1 MHVCLGSNSFFILS
15 MQKGTAAGKDRFTIS
30 PSLKNIVFM
39 SLFLCFSVSLC
50 RFPFHL
56 CLSVEK
62 GVEAASEGG
71 RPTYCVLLDGLTCIW
86 SGAAGSCLPSGSW
99 GSTDKDNFSNFLL
112 IVVLEA
118 YCQ

>member
-1 MHVCLGSNSFFILS
+1 MPVCLGSNSFFILS
-15 MQKGTAAGKDRFTIS
+15 MQKGTAAGKDKYTIS
-30 PSLKNIVFM
+30 LSLKVLVFM
-39 SLFLCFSVSLC
+39 SLCL
-50 RFPFHL
+50 FPFHL

-86 SGAAGSCLPSGSW
+86 RRSLLLPDWWKLG
-99 GSTDKDNFSNFLL
+99 KYKQYNFSNFLL

>member
-1 MHVCLGSNSFFILS
+1 MPVCLGSNSFFILS
-15 MQKGTAAGKDRFTIS
+15 MQKGTTAGKDRFTIS

-86 SGAAGSCLPSGSW
+86 RRSLLLPDWWKLG
-99 GSTDKDNFSNFLL
+99 KYKQYNFSNFLL

>member
-1 MHVCLGSNSFFILS
+1 MPVCLGSNSFFILS
-15 MQKGTAAGKDRFTIS
+15 MQKGTAAGKDKYTIS
-30 PSLKNIVFM
+30 LFLKVLVFM
-39 SLFLCFSVSLC
+39 SLCL
-50 RFPFHL
+50 FPFHL

-86 SGAAGSCLPSGSW
+86 RRSLLLPDWWKLG
-99 GSTDKDNFSNFLL
+99 KYKQYNFSNFLL

>member
-1 MHVCLGSNSFFILS
+1 MPVCLGSNSFFILS
-15 MQKGTAAGKDRFTIS
+15 MQKGTAAGKDKYTIS
-30 PSLKNIVFM
+30 LSLKVLVFM
-39 SLFLCFSVSLC
+39 SLCL
-50 RFPFHL
+50 FPFHL

-71 RPTYCVLLDGLTCIW
+71 KPTYCVLLDGLTCIW
-86 SGAAGSCLPSGSW
+86 RRSLLLPDWWKLG
-99 GSTDKDNFSNFLL
+99 KYKQYNFSNFLL

>member
-1 MHVCLGSNSFFILS
+1 MPVCLGSNSFFILS
-15 MQKGTAAGKDRFTIS
+15 MQKGAAAGKDKYTIS
-30 PSLKNIVFM
+30 LSLKVLVFM
-39 SLFLCFSVSLC
+39 SLCL
-50 RFPFHL
+50 FPFHL

-86 SGAAGSCLPSGSW
+86 RRSLLLPDWWKLG
-99 GSTDKDNFSNFLL
+99 KYKQYNFSNFLL

>member
-15 MQKGTAAGKDRFTIS
+15 MQKGTAAGKDKYTIS
-30 PSLKNIVFM
+30 LSLKVLVFM
-39 SLFLCFSVSLC
+39 SLCL
-50 RFPFHL
+50 FPFHL

-71 RPTYCVLLDGLTCIW
+71 KPTYCVLLDGLTCIW
-86 SGAAGSCLPSGSW
+86 RRSLLLPDWWKLG
-99 GSTDKDNFSNFLL
+99 KYKQYNFSNFLL

>member
-1 MHVCLGSNSFFILS
+1 MCLGSNSFFILS

-71 RPTYCVLLDGLTCIW
+71 RPTYCVLLDGLTYIW
-86 SGAAGSCLPSGSW
+86 RRCLLLPTGSSGS
-99 GSTDKDNFSNFLL
+99 TKKNNFSNFFFLT
-112 IVVLEA
+112 VVLES

>member
-15 MQKGTAAGKDRFTIS
+15 MQKGTAAGKDKYTIS
-30 PSLKNIVFM
+30 LSLKVLVFM
-39 SLFLCFSVSLC
+39 SLCL
-50 RFPFHL
+50 FPFHL

-86 SGAAGSCLPSGSW
+86 RRSLLLPDWWKLG
-99 GSTDKDNFSNFLL
+99 KYKQYNFSNFLL

>member
-15 MQKGTAAGKDRFTIS
+15 MQKGTAAGKDKYTIS
-30 PSLKNIVFM
+30 LSLKVLVFM
-39 SLFLCFSVSLC
+39 SLCL
-50 RFPFHL
+50 FPFHL

-71 RPTYCVLLDGLTCIW
+71 RPTYCVLLDGLTYIW
-86 SGAAGSCLPSGSW
+86 RRCLLLPDWWKLG
-99 GSTDKDNFSNFLL
+99 KYKQYNFSNFLL

>member
-15 MQKGTAAGKDRFTIS
+15 MQKGTAAGKDKYTIS
-30 PSLKNIVFM
+30 LSLKVLVFM
-39 SLFLCFSVSLC
+39 SLCL
-50 RFPFHL
+50 FPFHL

-86 SGAAGSCLPSGSW
+86 SGAAGSCLTGGSW